1 MNAPES
7 PKSDPRRLEEG
18 LARLRELGYL
28 QTPEIG
34 RAHV

>member
-1 MNAPES
+1 MRYFLIPLLMFLSLLLSGAAPL
-7 PKSDPRRLEEG
+7 P
-18 LARLRELGYL
+18 L